1 MTSPPARQWWVI
13 YREPNPAQIDVV
25 AVETPP
31 EDDAAHDKR
40 CAELEASG
48 QAAYVVTA
56 PDEDVAGD
64 IALRVWSE
72 ELVNSPTWLAAADA
86 YLASLN
92 QPTD

>member
-72 ELVNSPTWLAAADA
+72 ELVNSPTRLAAANA

>member
-1 MTSPPARQWWVI
+1 MTSPSARQWWVI

-72 ELVNSPTWLAAADA
+72 ELVNSPTRLAAADA

>member
-1 MTSPPARQWWVI
+1 MSSPPALQWWVI

-25 AVETPP
+25 AVEIPP
-31 EDDAAHDKR
+31 EGDAAHDER
-40 CAELEASG
+40 CAALEASG
-48 QAAYVVTA
+48 HTAYVITA
-56 PDEDVAGD
+56 PDKDVAGD

-72 ELVNSPTWLAAADA
+72 ELVNSPTRLAAADA